1 MQEKRFDRVKTHTHK
16 SQHEER
22 ELRDLLSA
30 VSVTWF
36 IQENHFLHPFF
47 VFVFLGGDGLVVP
60 TNTLPYSSTAVPPS
74 TEETGNDDDLEE
86 DNLKARG
93 TRVDN
98 EAELRLRPGKSVE
111 SERCLVSRLALLVEG
126 GGDMRVRAEEVAELE
141 TEIVGTDI
149 EAPGTDN
156 DTLVDASIDERDD
169 PVSEEQSD
177 EAEE

>member
-1 MQEKRFDRVKTHTHK
+1 M
-16 SQHEER
+16 
-22 ELRDLLSA
+22 
-30 VSVTWF
+30 
-36 IQENHFLHPFF
+36 
-47 VFVFLGGDGLVVP
+47 
-60 TNTLPYSSTAVPPS
+60 
-74 TEETGNDDDLEE
+74 
-86 DNLKARG
+86 KARG

-98 EAELRLRPGKSVE
+98 EAELRLRSGKSVE
-111 SERCLVSRLALLVEG
+111 SERCLVSRLALLVE

-149 EAPGTDN
+149 EAPATDN

>member
-1 MQEKRFDRVKTHTHK
+1 
-16 SQHEER
+16 
-22 ELRDLLSA
+22 
-30 VSVTWF
+30 
-36 IQENHFLHPFF
+36 
-47 VFVFLGGDGLVVP
+47 
-60 TNTLPYSSTAVPPS
+60 
-74 TEETGNDDDLEE
+74 
-86 DNLKARG
+86 LKARG